1 MSDLMISGLISAKP
15 GAPVG
20 LDADQVKKIK
30 QSTQEFEAVLLRQ
43 MLREL
48 RSTAI
53 NPNNKNSHSTYLEMA
68 DEQMAN
74 QLAAQGGMGFGK
86 AMAQQMIQQIQAS
99 KLINSSPMA
108 VKP

>member
-15 GAPVG
+15 AAPVG

-99 KLINSSPMA
+99 KLINSSQMT

>member
-1 MSDLMISGLISAKP
+1 MSDLMISGLISARP
-15 GAPVG
+15 AAPVG
-20 LDADQVKKIK
+20 MDADQVKKIK
-30 QSTQEFEAVLLRQ
+30 QTTQEFEAVLLRQ

-53 NPNNKNSHSTYLEMA
+53 NTNNKSSHSNYLEMA

-99 KLINSSPMA
+99 KLITSSQMA

>member
-1 MSDLMISGLISAKP
+1 MSDLMISGLISARP
-15 GAPVG
+15 AAPVG
-20 LDADQVKKIK
+20 MDADQVKKIK

-99 KLINSSPMA
+99 KLITSSPMT

>member
-1 MSDLMISGLISAKP
+1 MISGLISAKP

>member
-15 GAPVG
+15 AAPVG

>member
-1 MSDLMISGLISAKP
+1 MSDLMISGLISARP
-15 GAPVG
+15 AAPVG
-20 LDADQVKKIK
+20 MDADQVKKIK

-99 KLINSSPMA
+99 KLITSSPMT
-108 VKP
+108 VKL

>member
-15 GAPVG
+15 AAPVG

-99 KLINSSPMA
+99 KLITSSPMT
-108 VKP
+108 VRP